1 MADPKQYSDKAEEV
15 KAIINRLEAG
25 IKDIFSSDKYKE
37 YLNTLSKFHDYSYR
51 NCVLIQMQ
59 KPDATLVA
67 GFNSWRDNFGRNVR
81 KGETGIRIL
90 AYAPYNVTKEEE
102 VIDKETGLP
111 ILDANGQPKTEKVKI
126 TIPAFKPVSVFDVS
140 QTEGKELPQL
150 VNDLNGKVEDYD
162 KLLDVLKEVSPVPI
176 KFEEINR
183 SDSHGFY
190 SPSDKSITVKEG
202 MSQAQ
207 TVKTAIHEIAHAML
221 HDPDNADE
229 KKDRR
234 TKEVEAESVA
244 YTVCQHFGID
254 SSDYSFAYVA
264 SWSSGKELSEL
275 ESSLETIRETA
286 SELITKISEKYLGI
300 EKDNVQEKA
309 EQQTDKQHN
318 DSKIIGNVPYRF
330 IKDKQ
335 YIKVPAAIAQKAE
348 EFLYS
353 NDVKY
358 SGKVSDGFTTFTV
371 SKNDADAF
379 RDFVSGLKADRDN
392 VEFNIYQLKSG
403 EEYHGVRFESFDSN
417 KDRSLSISDYELVY
431 TGKWSEFNGD
441 SVEDKLN
448 QIYDKFNLDIPGDF
462 KGHSLSVSD
471 VITVG
476 DAAHYVDDMGFTAM
490 PDFFKEKE
498 QTRSDAQKLE
508 NDGDTIFDWSKY
520 AALGAHSSYARI
532 IREKNTNI
540 DANVKI
546 SLLPKAEDLSDYT
559 LEIGIKP
566 CTVDNQLY
574 YAIGYNLHNEKTEEI
589 TEVGSYFIDTDD
601 VSIAG
606 HSGHLPNY
614 ETFRTMVE
622 VKAAK
627 AVDKIRE
634 KLKQESE
641 QHLSIV
647 DRGADIKAKEVV
659 VGYDGD
665 NVYWVASDT
674 GKEVEPSAY
683 GPAIEES
690 LKLTAE
696 NNPDYAAY
704 INANFDRLVNDMH
717 SELEAAARDARAI
730 EHDRLV
736 ADMASGGYGDDEAN
750 SRAEKRIAELEVDEK
765 PDTPEPIQPV
775 SEQEL
780 PKSKITVSD
789 KGIIGNTPYKDIDNK
804 MYLKMSAEEAIKAAE
819 KIEASGVIGYSGR
832 IIGDKATLTINSD
845 DEPLF
850 RALTATPEEIMR
862 QTKQE
867 LIEKVNE
874 LQGLQ
879 NALDAAELD
888 LKIATRQYV
897 GAKSPEQIKSALEEM
912 KQAVR
917 DMDSIQAQYDELF
930 ADYSDVASRFDY
942 LLQADFMDAL
952 TKDMSKIIRSQ
963 MAVDEMDALAHE
975 FVTSGEFD
983 EQALTDKTLEI
994 FGGKQSF
1001 VIGEH
1006 SVTGLKDFSA
1016 IEKFAKDYCG
1026 TDKPLPQLTSE
1037 MSEYGT
1043 GVVFTLSNLSVAFT
1057 TEELSQ
1063 IILQCAKAWAKEYQ
1077 RDQLDNI
1084 AFALDKNEQPPKNPI
1099 TKQEFVA
1106 YAAEDIVKHKG
1117 FDENSPAIDSIIE
1130 NAVMYRL
1137 EDIANGKESVNGKS
1151 GAEIKPLFDSLN
1163 CSEGKLQ
1170 SLILDVKDKFLEVLQ
1185 NPQRP
1190 KDQKQSLSERIGD
1203 VKKKSVQR
1211 SANAETK
1218 NDRPRGGELS

>member
-1 MADPKQYSDKAEEV
+1 MADQKQYSDKTKEV
-15 KAIINRLEAG
+15 KAITDRLEAG
-25 IKDIFSSDKYKE
+25 IKDLFSSDKYRE
-37 YLNTLSKFHDYSYR
+37 YLNTLSKFHNYSYR
-51 NCVLIQMQ
+51 NCILIQMQ

-67 GFNSWRDNFGRNVR
+67 GFNSWRDNFGRNVL

-102 VIDKETGLP
+102 VLDKETGLP
-111 ILDANGQPKTEKVKI
+111 ILDANGQPKTQKVKI
-126 TIPAFKPVSVFDVS
+126 PIPAFKPVSVFDVS

-162 KLLDVLKEVSPVPI
+162 KMLDVLKEVSPVPI
-176 KFEEINR
+176 KFEVIER
-183 SDSHGFY
+183 SETHGFY

-379 RDFVSGLKADRDN
+379 REFVSGLKADRNDI
-392 VEFNIYQLKSG
+392 EFNIYQLKGG
-403 EEYHGVRFESFDSN
+403 EKYHGVRFESFDSN
-417 KDRSLSISDYELVY
+417 KGRNLSISDYELVY

-476 DAAHYVDDMGFTAM
+476 DAAHYVDDMGFTEM
-490 PDFFKEKE
+490 SDFFKTKE
-498 QTRSDAQKLE
+498 
-508 NDGDTIFDWSKY
+508 N
-520 AALGAHSSYARI
+520 
-532 IREKNTNI
+532 
-540 DANVKI
+540 
-546 SLLPKAEDLSDYT
+546 
-559 LEIGIKP
+559 
-566 CTVDNQLY
+566 
-574 YAIGYNLHNEKTEEI
+574 
-589 TEVGSYFIDTDD
+589 
-601 VSIAG
+601 
-606 HSGHLPNY
+606 
-614 ETFRTMVE
+614 
-622 VKAAK
+622 AK
-627 AVDKIRE
+627 
-634 KLKQESE
+634 
-641 QHLSIV
+641 
-647 DRGADIKAKEVV
+647 GVV
-659 VGYDGD
+659 VRYDG
-665 NVYWVASDT
+665 NSVYWAASDT
-674 GKEVEPSAY
+674 GKELEPSY
-683 GPAIEES
+683 GASIEES
-690 LKLTAE
+690 LTLAAE
-696 NNPDYAAY
+696 NNPEYAAY
-704 INANFDRLVNDMH
+704 INANFDRLVNDMI
-717 SELEAAARDARAI
+717 SGLDLAAREARAI

-736 ADMASGGYGDDEAN
+736 ADMVNGGYGDDEAN
-750 SRAEKRIAELEVDEK
+750 SRAEKRIAELEEVA
-765 PDTPEPIQPV
+765 PEPVQPV

-832 IIGDKATLTINSD
+832 IIGDKATITINSD
-845 DEPLF
+845 DEPLL
-850 RALTATPEEIMR
+850 RALTTTPEEIMR

-867 LIEKVNE
+867 LIEKINE

-879 NALDAAELD
+879 KALDSAEFD
-888 LKIATRQYV
+888 LNIATRQYV
-897 GAKSPEQIKSALEEM
+897 GAKTPEQKQSALEEM

-942 LLQADFMDAL
+942 LLQADFKDAL

-963 MAVDEMDALAHE
+963 MAVDEMDSLAYE
-975 FVTSGEFD
+975 FVNSGEFD
-983 EQALTDKTLEI
+983 DQALTDKTLEI
-994 FGGKQSF
+994 FGGTQSF

-1043 GVVFTLSNLSVAFT
+1043 GVVFTLSHMSVAFT

-1063 IILQCAKAWAKEYQ
+1063 IILQCAKDWAKEYQ

-1099 TKQEFVA
+1099 TEQEFVA

-1117 FDENSPAIDSIIE
+1117 FDENSPAIDNIIE

-1137 EDIANGKESVNGKS
+1137 EVIATGKESVNGKS

-1163 CSEGKLQ
+1163 RSEAKLQ

-1211 SANAETK
+1211 SASAEIK
-1218 NDRPRGGELS
+1218 NDRPRGDELS

>member
-1 MADPKQYSDKAEEV
+1 MADPKRYSDKAEEIKV
-15 KAIINRLEAG
+15 ITERLEAG

-67 GFNSWRDNFGRNVR
+67 GFNSWRNNFGRNVL

-90 AYAPYNVTKEEE
+90 AYAPYNVPKEEE

-111 ILDANGQPKTEKVKI
+111 ILDANGQPKTEKVTI

-150 VNDLNGKVEDYD
+150 VNDLTGKVEDYD
-162 KLLDVLKEVSPVPI
+162 KLLDVLRDVSPVPI

-190 SPSDKSITVKEG
+190 SPSDNSITVKEG

-221 HDPDNADE
+221 HDPDNANE

-318 DSKIIGNVPYRF
+318 DFKIIGNVPYRF

-335 YIKVPAAIAQKAE
+335 YIEVPAAIAQKAE

-371 SKNDADAF
+371 SKIDADAF
-379 RDFVSGLKADRDN
+379 REFVSGLKADRNDI
-392 VEFNIYQLKSG
+392 EFNIYQLKGG

-417 KDRSLSISDYELVY
+417 KDRNLSISDYELVY

-476 DAAHYVDDMGFTAM
+476 DAAHYVDDMGFTEM

-498 QTRSDAQKLE
+498 QTRSDAQK
-508 NDGDTIFDWSKY
+508 
-520 AALGAHSSYARI
+520 
-532 IREKNTNI
+532 
-540 DANVKI
+540 
-546 SLLPKAEDLSDYT
+546 
-559 LEIGIKP
+559 
-566 CTVDNQLY
+566 
-574 YAIGYNLHNEKTEEI
+574 
-589 TEVGSYFIDTDD
+589 
-601 VSIAG
+601 
-606 HSGHLPNY
+606 
-614 ETFRTMVE
+614 
-622 VKAAK
+622 
-627 AVDKIRE
+627 
-634 KLKQESE
+634 
-641 QHLSIV
+641 
-647 DRGADIKAKEVV
+647 EVV

-665 NVYWVASDT
+665 RVYWVASDT
-674 GKEVEPSAY
+674 GKELEPSV
-683 GPAIEES
+683 GSSIEEE
-690 LKLTAE
+690 LTSIAE

-704 INANFDRLVNDMH
+704 INANFDKLVNDMH
-717 SELEAAARDARAI
+717 SELEVAAREARSI
-730 EHDRLV
+730 EYDRLV

-750 SRAEKRIAELEVDEK
+750 SRAEKRIAELAVDEN
-765 PDTPEPIQPV
+765 EPVQPV
-775 SEQEL
+775 SETVL
-780 PKSKITVSD
+780 PKSKITISD

-804 MYLKMSAEEAIKAAE
+804 MYIKMSAEEAIKAAE
-819 KIEASGVIGYSGR
+819 IIEASGAIGYSGR
-832 IIGDKATLTINSD
+832 IIGDKATITISSD

-850 RALTATPEEIMR
+850 RALTTTPEEIMQ
-862 QTKQE
+862 QTRQE
-867 LIEKVNE
+867 LIEKINE
-874 LQGLQ
+874 LKGLQ
-879 NALDAAELD
+879 KALDSAEFD
-888 LKIATRQYV
+888 LKIATRRYV
-897 GAKSPEQIKSALEEM
+897 GANSTEQKQSALEEM

-917 DMDSIQAQYDELF
+917 DMDSIQEQYDEVY
-930 ADYSDVASRFDY
+930 ADYSDVANRFNY
-942 LLQADFMDAL
+942 LWQAKFKDAL
-952 TKDMSKIIRSQ
+952 TKDMPQIIRSK
-963 MAVDEMDALAHE
+963 MAVDEMDSLAYDL
-975 FVTSGEFD
+975 VNSGEFD
-983 EQALTDKTLEI
+983 EQTLTDKTLEI

-1001 VIGEH
+1001 AIGEH
-1006 SVTGLKDFSA
+1006 SVTGLNDFSA
-1016 IEKFAKDYCG
+1016 LEQFAKDYDG
-1026 TDKPLPQLTSE
+1026 TDKPLPNLTSE
-1037 MSEYGT
+1037 MTEYGA
-1043 GVVFTLSNLSVAFT
+1043 GVVFTLSHISVAFT
-1057 TEELSQ
+1057 TDELSE
-1063 IILQCAKAWAKEYQ
+1063 IVLQRAKDWAKEYQ

-1084 AFALDKNEQPPKNPI
+1084 AFALDKISQNPKNPI
-1099 TKQEFVA
+1099 TEQEFVV
-1106 YAAEDIVKHKG
+1106 YAAEDIAKHKG
-1117 FDENSPAIDSIIE
+1117 FDENSPAIDNIIE
-1130 NAVMYRL
+1130 NGVMYRL

-1151 GAEIKPLFDSLN
+1151 GADLKPLFDGLN
-1163 CSEGKLQ
+1163 RSDAKLQ

-1211 SANAETK
+1211 SASAEIK
-1218 NDRPRGGELS
+1218 NDRPRGDELS